1 MEIKIDSNGTEK
13 IVKIEGRLDTTT
25 APQLEKELAD
35 QFEGTKKLVLDF
47 ENLQYISSAGLRV
60 LLSTQKKINAQ
71 GASMV
76 IRNAN
81 DMIMDVLDV
90 TGFLDILTVE
100 SNADSDGEKLSDDAL
115 DDVAGGLQIFSK
127 DVNSGAKIQSVVDP
141 TSPFSPK

>member
-13 IVKIEGRLDTTT
+13 NVKIEGRLDTTT

-35 QFEGTKKLVLDF
+35 QFEGTEKLVLDF

>member
-1 MEIKIDSNGTEK
+1 MEIKISTNGTEK

-76 IRNAN
+76 IRNVN

-100 SNADSDGEKLSDDAL
+100 SNADSDSEKLSDDAL
-115 DDVAGGLQIFSK
+115 DDVAGGLIAFSK
-127 DVNSGAKIQSVVDP
+127 DSKGAKIQSVVNP
-141 TSPFSPK
+141 TSPSSPK

>member
-35 QFEGTKKLVLDF
+35 QFEGTEKLVLDF

-100 SNADSDGEKLSDDAL
+100 SNADSEGEKLSDDAL